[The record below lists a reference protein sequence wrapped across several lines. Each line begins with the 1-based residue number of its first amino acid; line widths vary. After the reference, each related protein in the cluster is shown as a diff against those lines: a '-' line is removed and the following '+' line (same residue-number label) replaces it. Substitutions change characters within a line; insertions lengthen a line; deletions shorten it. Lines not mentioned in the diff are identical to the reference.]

1 MPIERLLLLS
11 FLIFTTPSAA
21 GTIIE
26 VAKLIFLEQALSR
39 MKINRI
45 LKEVL
50 NVLPVLTILIAFI
63 LLKQLND
70 LIVLT
75 HHNK

>member
-26 VAKLIFLEQALSR
+26 VAKLIFLEQALS
-39 MKINRI
+39 KIKITRI
-45 LKEVL
+45 LNVVL
-50 NVLPVLTILIAFI
+50 NGLPKLTILIAFMS
-63 LLKQLND
+63 LKQFN
-70 LIVLT
+70 
-75 HHNK
+75 